1 MPKEDIDISFY
12 DLTPFTILDYPDHTA
27 CIIWTAG
34 CNMRCP
40 YCHNPEIVLKSRTQ
54 QVAPSLDDIFAFL
67 KKRKNLLDAV
77 VISGGECTLYND
89 LPLFCSKIKEMGFKI
104 KIDSNASRFEII
116 KELSDKD
123 LINYF
128 AIDFKAPKNKY
139 HQITKNNSYEN
150 LIKSINYLI
159 KNQKNFEIRTTVHTD
174 LLDEKDIEEIASL
187 LKDLNY
193 KGIYYIQNFQ
203 YRDKTLEDIKE
214 QKRPLDIESLRLETE
229 VEFRNF

>member
-1 MPKEDIDISFY
+1 
-12 DLTPFTILDYPDHTA
+12 
-27 CIIWTAG
+27 
-34 CNMRCP
+34 MRCP

-159 KNQKNFEIRTTVHTD
+159 KNQKNLEIRTTVHTD

-214 QKRPLDIESLRLETE
+214 QKRPLDIESLKLGIK
-229 VEFRNF
+229 VKFRNF

>member
-214 QKRPLDIESLRLETE
+214 QKRPLDIESLKLGIK
-229 VEFRNF
+229 VKFRNF